1 MNPFYFLI
9 YASVPRNLHASQTE
23 LTDLLDTCRRI
34 NTPRGITGLLL
45 YKEGLFLQLLE
56 GPEPAVKQIYAKIF
70 QDSRHHSCMVIN
82 EGVADQR
89 LFPDWSMGFHDL
101 TDPQLAERPGFSQF
115 MNQPKA
121 LDHFPDDP
129 DGCMRLLRLFRESM

>member
-34 NTPRGITGLLL
+34 NTPLGITGLLL

-115 MNQPKA
+115 MNQPGA
-121 LDHFPDDP
+121 LDHLADDP